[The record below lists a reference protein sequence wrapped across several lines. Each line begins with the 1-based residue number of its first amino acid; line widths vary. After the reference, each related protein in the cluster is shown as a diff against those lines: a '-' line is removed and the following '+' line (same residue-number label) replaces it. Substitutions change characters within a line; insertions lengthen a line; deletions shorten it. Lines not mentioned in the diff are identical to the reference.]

1 MFGLGL
7 YGLVAFDLAALL
19 NFVCFPGGQKDLC
32 SQNLIEIGP
41 KMVEIHPFLVSC
53 LGLYLVTLQGHRA
66 FLHKVTQTRFLA
78 FAYRFISKELRGV
91 PSVSSY

>member
-41 KMVEIHPFLVSC
+41 KMVEIHPF
-53 LGLYLVTLQGHRA
+53 
-66 FLHKVTQTRFLA
+66 
-78 FAYRFISKELRGV
+78 
-91 PSVSSY
+91 